1 MKFGLEIDIRDYN
14 GILVLSH
21 DLPNEKCL
29 SFEKFLE
36 SVNPN
41 TMLLI
46 NVKSTDIQQNL
57 QEILTKYKIENYF
70 TFDWAVPD
78 LLKAVKNNLICAFR
92 VSEYE
97 KEIIPGCTWVW
108 VDSFHS
114 IWYDEKY
121 LKNLKTAGLKIAL
134 VSPELHNRDSEL
146 ERIRKIIKN
155 IDVDVICTDIPE
167 FWVK

>member
-21 DLPNEKCL
+21 DLPNEKCT

-70 TFDWAVPD
+70 TFDWTIPD
-78 LLKAVKNNLICAFR
+78 LLLAVKNNLICAFR

-97 KEIIPGCTWVW
+97 KEIIPGCAWVW
-108 VDSFHS
+108 VDSFDS

-121 LKNLKTAGLKIAL
+121 LRNLKTTGLKIAL
-134 VSPELHNRDSEL
+134 VSPELHDRDSEL

-155 IDVDVICTDIPE
+155 IDVDVICTDVPE

>member
-1 MKFGLEIDIRDYN
+1 MKFGLEIDVRDHN
-14 GILVLSH
+14 EILVLSH

-46 NVKSTDIQQNL
+46 DVKSTDIQQNL
-57 QEILTKYKIENYF
+57 QEIITKFKIEHYF
-70 TFDWAVPD
+70 TFDWTTPD
-78 LLKAVKNNLICAFR
+78 LLKAIKYNLNCAFR

-97 KEIIPGCTWVW
+97 KEIIPQCEWVW

-114 IWYDEKY
+114 IWYDEEY
-121 LKNLKTAGLKIAL
+121 LKNLKKIGLKLAL
-134 VSPELHNRDSEL
+134 VSPELHNRSNEM
-146 ERIRKIIKN
+146 ERIREIIKK
-155 IDVDVICTDIPE
+155 IDVEVICTDIPE
-167 FWVK
+167 FWIK